1 MDKIDNFNLDESY
14 QQKSDEEYISG
25 DDYREQ
31 LQNLQPKQA
40 PSFSWQQKLAS
51 AFLVVFGVSAL
62 ILWAVQF
69 KGGLQ
74 ITKPLT
80 AEELAQLNQSKN
92 PEAAALDS
100 LRNQDTDQDGLSDYD
115 ELYAYNTSPYLEDSD
130 SDGIADK
137 KEVEQNTDPNCPAG
151 QSCAEQTTSSPSAP
165 AATAPLDAPGVLS
178 AGLGAAQPNSAP
190 FGSPA
195 AGGLDA
201 SSPDASKVLGGEVD
215 AATLRALLRSAGMSA
230 DILDKIS
237 DEQLMQVYE
246 QTLKGQQNN

>member
-130 SDGIADK
+130 SDGILDK
-137 KEVEQNTDPNCPAG
+137 KEALRIAGELIEDGLIGEQGIIYRKYEPLKT
-151 QSCAEQTTSSPSAP
+151 EIRIMTSYY
-165 AATAPLDAPGVLS
+165 LHYDG
-178 AGLGAAQPNSAP
+178 NH
-190 FGSPA
+190 
-195 AGGLDA
+195 
-201 SSPDASKVLGGEVD
+201 
-215 AATLRALLRSAGMSA
+215 
-230 DILDKIS
+230 
-237 DEQLMQVYE
+237 
-246 QTLKGQQNN
+246 